1 MSFLGKKWIIRN
13 EKQELSLIDKMLEN
27 RGLKTDDQIY
37 SFFNYSLKKLHDPFL
52 LKDMEKAVNR
62 LKKAIETQEKIMIFG
77 DYDVDGT
84 SATALVYDLLKKAG
98 AQVFYTLPDREHD
111 GYGLKDYFIKRFSE
125 NGIGLIITVDCGT
138 ANVEEIRLAQK
149 SGIDVIVT
157 DHHDLPEKLPE
168 PYALINA
175 KQPDCPYPNK
185 ELSGS
190 AVAFKL
196 VSALAPFY
204 FDEATTEKYL
214 YTQMGIA
221 VLGLIAD
228 CMKLTG
234 ENRILTNNGLKS
246 LSEGN
251 HPGIRALMEEAG
263 MDPKKVTST
272 TVGFFLGPRINA
284 AGRLDTA
291 EHALQ
296 VLLGDTEKALTLSQL
311 NSKRQTMVK
320 KFLDEAVRQVGE
332 VRRQDYILVVRHTSW
347 NAGTLGLIAG
357 KMCDLFHRPCIA
369 MQEKESE
376 LVASCRSLND
386 FDITAFLRKEAGELF
401 SSCGGHR
408 LAGGFTLPKKNLT
421 KFMEIIRS
429 KAGAYIDPNCFH
441 SILELE
447 CEVSP
452 ADLNFA
458 VSENIRKFE
467 PFGNGNPEPTLV
479 IRNIRIPG
487 VKQVGKTGEH
497 LQFPVK
503 LENQQFQA
511 IAFRFGEHLDK
522 IKPENS
528 YDIAFNLEVN
538 EWQGYRKLQ
547 LRVQTRRERVVRP
560 TPGILGHRVSNQLRG
575 GATLGRGQD
584 FDAAVRCCI
593 QIHGSL
599 HGGHAPT

>member
-1 MSFLGKKWIIRN
+1 MSFLGKKWVIQN
-13 EKQELSLIDKMLEN
+13 EKKELSLIDKMLEN
-27 RGLKTDDQIY
+27 RGLKTDEAVY

-52 LKDMEKAVNR
+52 LKDMKKAVDR
-62 LKKAIETQEKIMIFG
+62 LKQAIEKQEKIMIFG

-84 SATALVYDLLKKAG
+84 SATALVYDLLQKVG
-98 AQVFYTLPDREHD
+98 ANVHYTLPDREHD
-111 GYGLKDYFIKRFSE
+111 GYGLKDYFIQRFADE
-125 NGIGLIITVDCGT
+125 KVDVVVTVDCGT
-138 ANVEEIRLAQK
+138 ANVSEVKLANEL
-149 SGIDVIVT
+149 GIDVIVT
-157 DHHDLPEKLPE
+157 DHHDTPDVQPE

-175 KQPDCPYPNK
+175 KQPDCNYPNT

-234 ENRILTNNGLKS
+234 ENRVLTNNGLKS

-263 MDPKKVTST
+263 MDPRKVTST

-296 VLLGDTEKALTLSQL
+296 VLLGNTEKVPTLSQL

-320 KFLDEAVRQVGE
+320 EFVEEATRQINESEDENHV
-332 VRRQDYILVVRHTSW
+332 LVVSSPDW

-357 KMCDLFHRPCIA
+357 RMCDIFHRPCIA
-369 MQEKESE
+369 MQEKENE
-376 LVASCRSLND
+376 YVASCRSLNE

-401 SSCGGHR
+401 TSCGGHM
-408 LAGGFTLPKKNLT
+408 LAGGFTLPKENFGKLT
-421 KFMEIIRS
+421 EIIKK
-429 KAGAYIDPNCFH
+429 KAGDYIDLNDFH
-441 SILELE
+441 GLLELE
-447 CEVSP
+447 CEASL

-458 VSENIRKFE
+458 VSENIKKFE
-467 PFGNGNPEPTLV
+467 PFGNGNPEPTLIV
-479 IRNIRIPG
+479 RNVQIP
-487 VKQVGKTGEH
+487 KIKCVGKAGEH
-497 LQFPVK
+497 LQFPVQMGDK
-503 LENQQFQA
+503 KFQA
-511 IAFRFGEHLDK
+511 IAFRFGEHLGK
-522 IKPENS
+522 IKPENN
-528 YDIAFNLEVN
+528 YDIAFNLEIN

-547 LRVQTRRERVVRP
+547 MRVVD
-560 TPGILGHRVSNQLRG
+560 LKESK
-575 GATLGRGQD
+575 
-584 FDAAVRCCI
+584 
-593 QIHGSL
+593 
-599 HGGHAPT
+599 